1 MYIIVYYVNAYK
13 SHLKHSK
20 TLILVSSIMCMKQLV
35 EQDGINKNPWFRKR
49 SNNGELFLECWSN
62 LWAWV
67 CTSSTNAYKSIHAYY
82 HYRRYIRYIWDT
94 GGAPTIHSHCWK
106 VSMKKYFTTYLSIY
120 KPDLFHGYQFFI
132 YFLFTWYLLFFH
144 LIYSIMQMGC
154 ESSRRTSQVHEVV
167 FSMPPQRNQSDW
179 IFNSKRQRI

>member
-1 MYIIVYYVNAYK
+1 
-13 SHLKHSK
+13 
-20 TLILVSSIMCMKQLV
+20 MKQLV

-82 HYRRYIRYIWDT
+82 HYRWYIRYIWDT

-106 VSMKKYFTTYLSIY
+106 VFKNIY
-120 KPDLFHGYQFFI
+120 KPDSFHGYKFFCL
-132 YFLFTWYLLFFH
+132 FLSFNLIPFFCH
-144 LIYSIMQMGC
+144 LIYSLCRWDVNRLEELPKYMKLCFLCLIN
-154 ESSRRTSQVHEVV
+154 EI
-167 FSMPPQRNQSDW
+167 NQIGYIILRDKG
-179 IFNSKRQRI
+179 FNAIPYLKKSVRILAV